1 MTTIKI
7 FKTPG
12 CASCTK
18 AIDLIKKVIKDYPKL
33 KVKEINIVEHP
44 DNAVKYGIM
53 TSPTIVINEKV
64 VFMGVPSEKALRK
77 KFESLK

>member
-1 MTTIKI
+1 MAIIKI

-12 CASCTK
+12 CASCAR

-33 KVKEINIVEHP
+33 KAKEINIVNHP
-44 DNAVKYGIM
+44 DDAVKYGIM

-64 VFMGVPSEKALRK
+64 AFLGVPSEKALRK

>member
-1 MTTIKI
+1 MAIIKI

-12 CASCTK
+12 CASCVK

-44 DNAVKYGIM
+44 DDAVKYGIM

-64 VFMGVPSEKALRK
+64 AFIGAPSEKALRK
-77 KFESLK
+77 KFQSLK